1 MIWKSTTT
9 MDELARV
16 QVALVDDCYVA
27 TITGEID
34 MSNAEDL
41 ARVLEQQLVRD
52 GDRHIVDLS
61 GTTYLD
67 SAGVRMLFAIS
78 ERLRSR
84 GRDLHVV
91 VPEAGPI
98 HRVLVIVDL
107 ASRARVHSRLEEAF
121 AGGK

>member
-1 MIWKSTTT
+1 
-9 MDELARV
+9 MDDLARV
-16 QVALVDDCYVA
+16 HVALVDDCYVA

-41 ARVLEQQLVRD
+41 ARVLEEQLVRD
-52 GDRHIVDLS
+52 AARHIVDLS

-78 ERLRSR
+78 ERLQSR

-91 VPEAGPI
+91 VPEAAPDPPRAPASSTS
-98 HRVLVIVDL
+98 RV
-107 ASRARVHSRLEEAF
+107 ARQVHPRLEEAF
-121 AGGK
+121 DGDK

>member
-1 MIWKSTTT
+1 
-9 MDELARV
+9 MDDLARV
-16 QVALVDDCYVA
+16 HVALVDDCYVA

-41 ARVLEQQLVRD
+41 ARVLEEQLVRD
-52 GDRHIVDLS
+52 ADRHIVDLS

-78 ERLRSR
+78 ERLQTR

-91 VPEAGPI
+91 VPEAAAI
-98 HRVLVIVDL
+98 HRVLSSST
-107 ASRARVHSRLEEAF
+107 SRAGTAPPVGGRLRRRQMSQGSEKLAR
-121 AGGK
+121 

>member
-1 MIWKSTTT
+1 
-9 MDELARV
+9 MDDLARV
-16 QVALVDDCYVA
+16 HVALVGDCYVA

-41 ARVLEQQLVRD
+41 ARVLEEQLVRD
-52 GDRHIVDLS
+52 AARHIVDLS

-78 ERLRSR
+78 ERLLTR

-91 VPEAGPI
+91 VPEAAPI
-98 HRVLVIVDL
+98 HRVLLIVDL
-107 ASRARVHSRLEEAF
+107 ASRAQVHPRLEDAF
-121 AGGK
+121 DGDK

>member
-1 MIWKSTTT
+1 
-9 MDELARV
+9 MDDLARV
-16 QVALVDDCYVA
+16 HVALVDDCYVA

-41 ARVLEQQLVRD
+41 ARVLEERLVRD
-52 GDRHIVDLS
+52 AARHIVDLS

-78 ERLRSR
+78 ERLQTR

-91 VPEAGPI
+91 VPEAAPI
-98 HRVLVIVDL
+98 HRVLLIVDL
-107 ASRARVHSRLEEAF
+107 ASRAQVHPRLEDAF
-121 AGGK
+121 DGDK